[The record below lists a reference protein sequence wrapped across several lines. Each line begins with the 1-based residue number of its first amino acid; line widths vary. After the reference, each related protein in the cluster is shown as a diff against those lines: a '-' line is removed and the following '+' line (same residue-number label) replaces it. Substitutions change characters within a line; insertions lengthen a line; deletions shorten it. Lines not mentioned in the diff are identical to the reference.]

1 MPERDALSVL
11 PAAVAA
17 PLVGDRRA
25 GTDRRRFTPWSVLYG
40 SIRPRRRTARRE
52 ADGAVHVVDWHEA
65 HLLAV
70 SITILLLCSADA
82 WLTLNLLELGAS
94 ELNPFM
100 AKLIYHDLTVF
111 TAAKMALTGGGVV
124 TLVMLSR
131 IKVAGPIRVR
141 HLLYGVL
148 IGYGW
153 LVAYELTLL
162 MPR

>member
-1 MPERDALSVL
+1 MSERDALPVVA
-11 PAAVAA
+11 AAVAIPVA
-17 PLVGDRRA
+17 VNRRARPDRRQL
-25 GTDRRRFTPWSVLYG
+25 TLRSVLYG
-40 SIRPRRRTARRE
+40 SLRPRRRNARRM
-52 ADGAVHVVDWHEA
+52 ADGAVHIVDWHEA

-100 AKLIYHDLTVF
+100 AALIYHDLTAF

-131 IKVAGPIRVR
+131 VRVAGLLRVR
-141 HLLYGVL
+141 HLLYGIL

-153 LVAYELTLL
+153 LIAYELKLL
-162 MPR
+162 FPH